1 MSVKGQYLARVSRA
15 AVRAAVLLMG
25 FAFLGAPAQAVTVSG
40 LYSVEVPVDGS
51 SSAQLQQG
59 YEEGL
64 RRVLVRV
71 SGSRDVLSRDGIQS
85 VLAEAESLLLSYQFL
100 SGDDAGNRLQMSFG
114 AVGVNRALASIDAP
128 VWGANRPLTLAWIAV
143 EERGSRRLITEGA
156 ESDQW
161 QSAFAQAAGERGLP
175 VALPSENFRGDRE
188 LLSEIWG
195 QFVGRVRSSAPDT
208 SHDVM
213 ALVRV
218 SQSGGQWRAGWVF
231 DGMAMDG
238 GEEVVTAANPQALA
252 RAVIDRWA
260 DRYAGRYAVAAG
272 EVGDLPQ
279 VDIVVQGIQSV
290 EDYGKAT
297 RILEGFTPVQA
308 VGASR
313 VKGDQLTLRV
323 TFNGELDQLK
333 EYVALDP
340 RFIPLDAGS
349 FVPEPEPE
357 SSEPQP
363 ESASPEA
370 QQEADPASDAE
381 AAPEDGVESGAGA
394 MDNAASEQA
403 ADAEPVSGELPLDSE
418 GAEQAFESLY
428 QLLYY
433 RWQPSPAIGNGVE
446 E

>member
-15 AVRAAVLLMG
+15 AVRAAVLLLG

-51 SSAQLQQG
+51 SAAQLQQG
-59 YEEGL
+59 YAEGL

-71 SGSRDVLSRDGIQS
+71 SGSREVLARDGVQS
-85 VLAEAESLLLSYQFL
+85 VLSEAESLLLSYQFL
-100 SGDDAGNRLQMSFG
+100 RGEDGVNRLQMSFG

-128 VWGANRPLTLAWIAV
+128 VWGANRPLTLAWIAI
-143 EERGSRRLITEGA
+143 EERGSRRLITQGA
-156 ESDQW
+156 GADQW
-161 QSAFAQAAGERGLP
+161 QAAFQRAASERGLP
-175 VALPSENFRGDRE
+175 VVLPPERFQGDRE

-238 GEEVVTAANPQALA
+238 GEEVVTVPNPGALA
-252 RAVIDRWA
+252 QAVVDRWA

-272 EVGDLPQ
+272 EVSELPQ

-290 EDYGKAT
+290 ADYGKVT
-297 RILEGFTPVQA
+297 QILEGFTPVRA

-323 TFNGELDQLK
+323 TFSGELDQLK
-333 EYVALDP
+333 QYVALDP
-340 RFIPLDAGS
+340 RFIALDSGS
-349 FVPEPEPE
+349 FVAEPEPE
-357 SSEPQP
+357 AAAPDAGP
-363 ESASPEA
+363 ENSGEA
-370 QQEADPASDAE
+370 TPDAE
-381 AAPEDGVESGAGA
+381 AAPETGVESATDSNAGVA
-394 MDNAASEQA
+394 TEMSTTTGPGDEA
-403 ADAEPVSGELPLDSE
+403 LPLDAE

-428 QLLYY
+428 QMLYY
-433 RWQPSPAIGNGVE
+433 RWQPSPAIGNAGE

>member
-15 AVRAAVLLMG
+15 AMRAAILLLG

-51 SSAQLQQG
+51 SAAQLQQG
-59 YEEGL
+59 YAEGL

-71 SGSRDVLSRDGIQS
+71 SGSRDVLTREGVES

-100 SGDDAGNRLQMSFG
+100 RSADGGNRLQMSFG
-114 AVGVNRALASIDAP
+114 AVGVNRALASIEAP

-143 EERGSRRLITEGA
+143 EERGSRRLVTQGDGA
-156 ESDQW
+156 DQW
-161 QSAFAQAAGERGLP
+161 LSFFQQAAGERGLP
-175 VALPSENFRGDRE
+175 LALPPGNFQGDRE

-195 QFVGRVRSSAPDT
+195 QFVGRVRSSASDI

-238 GEEVVTAANPQALA
+238 GEEVVTAPDPRALA
-252 RAVIDRWA
+252 QAVIDRWA

-272 EVGDLPQ
+272 EVGELPQ
-279 VDIVVQGIQSV
+279 VDILVQGIESV
-290 EDYGKAT
+290 ADYGKVT
-297 RILEGFTPVQA
+297 QILEGFTPVRA
-308 VGASR
+308 VNASR

-323 TFNGELDQLK
+323 TFSGELDQLK
-333 EYVALDP
+333 QYVALDP
-340 RFIPLDAGS
+340 RFIPLDRGS
-349 FVPEPEPE
+349 FAPEPEPE
-357 SSEPQP
+357 EQP
-363 ESASPEA
+363 K
-370 QQEADPASDAE
+370 ASDAGTDPDAGNKPE
-381 AAPEDGVESGAGA
+381 AEVAAGADVENTAAAETSGAS
-394 MDNAASEQA
+394 DQA
-403 ADAEPVSGELPLDSE
+403 AGTEPVTEAVPLDAE

-428 QLLYY
+428 QVLYY
-433 RWQPSPAIGNGVE
+433 RWQPSPAIGNAAE

>member
-15 AVRAAVLLMG
+15 AVGAAVLLMG

-40 LYSVEVPVDGS
+40 LYSVEVPVGGS

-71 SGSRDVLSRDGIQS
+71 SGSRDVLARDGIQS
-85 VLAEAESLLLSYQFL
+85 VLAKAESLLLSYQFL
-100 SGDDAGNRLQMSFG
+100 RGDDGGSRLQMSFG

-143 EERGSRRLITEGA
+143 EDRGSRRLITGGA
-156 ESDQW
+156 ETDQW
-161 QSAFAQAAGERGLP
+161 RSAFAQAASERGLP
-175 VALPSENFRGDRE
+175 MALPPENFRGDRE

-238 GEEVVTAANPQALA
+238 GEELVTAANPQALA

-279 VDIVVQGIQSV
+279 VDIVVQGIRSV
-290 EDYGKAT
+290 EDYGKVN

-349 FVPEPEPE
+349 FVPEPDP
-357 SSEPQP
+357 
-363 ESASPEA
+363 
-370 QQEADPASDAE
+370 EADPASEAE
-381 AAPEDGVESGAGA
+381 AAPEAGVESGAGA
-394 MDNAASEQA
+394 MDNATSEPVA
-403 ADAEPVSGELPLDSE
+403 KAGPVSGELPLDSV

-433 RWQPSPAIGNGVE
+433 RWQPSPAIGNAGE
-446 E
+446 Q